1 MYNCDPN
8 AENQGNR
15 IDKENYN
22 PRKLSKIKRNNES
35 TYLRIKTKNG
45 QLQHFLVE
53 LWDSEVKNLKYKF
66 KHKQL
71 YM

>member
-45 QLQHFLVE
+45 
-53 LWDSEVKNLKYKF
+53 
-66 KHKQL
+66 
-71 YM
+71 